1 MEARKAKRAARPS
14 PSLGLSFL
22 ACRAE
27 CGSVVPK
34 LGCVSFSSR
43 EIFQI
48 LTPSCTSDGINLGL
62 WGWDLAWEVLKLP
75 QGMIEFW
82 GSQIRMRFPPPSEES
97 LGNKVEV
104 HMAESFDPYMCIFW
118 STSCVQNCY

>member
-14 PSLGLSFL
+14 ASLGLSFL

-62 WGWDLAWEVLKLP
+62 WGWDLAWEVFKTPPGDDRILGFANQNAL
-75 QGMIEFW
+75 
-82 GSQIRMRFPPPSEES
+82 SPPSEES

-104 HMAESFDPYMCIFW
+104 RMAESFDPYMCIFW